1 MTAVK
6 ERAIRLLRRHG
17 WEPGKVLGAGME
29 GTVLDVSAENVA
41 KIWHGRSRNDVE
53 VLVDFGAALG
63 AAAIPFATPRV
74 VELLVDEQLVD
85 EQLVI
90 TIERKVHGTPLRPDR
105 LAAPPVV
112 TSEAIRLLG
121 DVLAGLARA
130 VVSPGLA
137 ALPILPGERPLDRT
151 ASFPVALAALVERR
165 FAVRPELLRREVAD
179 IDDLVPAVAAGLRG
193 LPGSDPAALVHGD
206 LIPANVLVQDGRVSG
221 VLDFGFLTTV
231 GDPQFDAAITAS
243 IFDMYGPNA
252 RASEEALDQAL
263 QARFGHD
270 PNRYG
275 LYRAGYAVITHAYFS
290 ADGSD
295 GHYDWCARMLR
306 RPDVRA
312 AVLN

>member
-1 MTAVK
+1 MTGVD
-6 ERAIRLLRRHG
+6 ERATSLLRRHG
-17 WEPGKVLGAGME
+17 WEPGEVLGAGME

-53 VLVDFGAALG
+53 MLVAFGAALG

-74 VELLVDEQLVD
+74 VELLVDEP
-85 EQLVI
+85 LVI
-90 TIERKVHGTPLRPDR
+90 TIERKVPGTPMRPDR
-105 LAAPPVV
+105 LDAPPVAG
-112 TSEAIRLLG
+112 SEAIRLLG
-121 DVLAGLARA
+121 EVLEGLSRA

-137 ALPILPGERPLDRT
+137 ALPMLPGERPLDRT

-165 FAVRPELLRREVAD
+165 FAVRPALLRRDVAG

-243 IFDMYGPNA
+243 SFDMYGPNA
-252 RASEEALDQAL
+252 RTSEEVLDQAFL
-263 QARFGHD
+263 ARFGHD
-270 PNRYG
+270 RDRYG

-312 AVLN
+312 AALN

>member
-1 MTAVK
+1 VTGVE

-17 WEPGKVLGAGME
+17 WEPGEVLGAGME

-63 AAAIPFATPRV
+63 AASIPFATPRV
-74 VELLVDEQLVD
+74 VELLVDEP
-85 EQLVI
+85 LVI

-112 TSEAIRLLG
+112 SSDATRLLG
-121 DVLAGLARA
+121 DVLEGLSQA

-137 ALPILPGERPLDRT
+137 ALPILPGERPLDRA

-193 LPGSDPAALVHGD
+193 LPGADPAALVHGD
-206 LIPANVLVQDGRVSG
+206 LIPANVLVQDGWVSG

-295 GHYDWCARMLR
+295 GHYEWCARMLR